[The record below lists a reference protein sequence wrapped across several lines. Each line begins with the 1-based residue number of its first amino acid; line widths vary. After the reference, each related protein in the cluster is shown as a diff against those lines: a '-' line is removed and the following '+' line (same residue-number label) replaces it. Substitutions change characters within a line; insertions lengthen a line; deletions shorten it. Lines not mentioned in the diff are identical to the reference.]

1 MLPFDRLLSW
11 KNPLQRSALFMA
23 LVVFCLRFSTHMIYQ
38 ITLFLNTGI
47 SDGWLVMLLDLISD
61 IFIGVIFYFVAML
74 LINRFYGKDSMSG
87 EQG

>member
-1 MLPFDRLLSW
+1 
-11 KNPLQRSALFMA
+11 
-23 LVVFCLRFSTHMIYQ
+23 MIYQ

-61 IFIGVIFYFVAML
+61 VFIGVIFYFVAML